1 MLLTSEHVHNKSKFK
16 GIKRHRPNFH
26 SSPSALQVSS
36 SDDTT
41 LTNFFCNLLE
51 MSSAHK
57 AYIGSSFSPFTYGAF
72 VFKKNTYLAG
82 PDLSCGSISA
92 ICCSTW
98 DLLVAACGM
107 SFPDWR
113 LNAGSLHW
121 ECGVSAPGPP
131 GKSLHTLHSIHSV
144 VFLACYNSF
153 QKLTP
158 YWHILGCLWLLK
170 VSVSSSANQL
180 TPRRMSYFHVGHGE
194 EILKG
199 SKTCF

>member
-131 GKSLHTLHSIHSV
+131 GKSLHTLHSIHSGAPCLLQFISEV
-144 VFLACYNSF
+144 NPILA
-153 QKLTP
+153 
-158 YWHILGCLWLLK
+158 HIGLSLAAK
-170 VSVSSSANQL
+170 
-180 TPRRMSYFHVGHGE
+180 
-194 EILKG
+194 
-199 SKTCF
+199 SKCFIFSQPTHP